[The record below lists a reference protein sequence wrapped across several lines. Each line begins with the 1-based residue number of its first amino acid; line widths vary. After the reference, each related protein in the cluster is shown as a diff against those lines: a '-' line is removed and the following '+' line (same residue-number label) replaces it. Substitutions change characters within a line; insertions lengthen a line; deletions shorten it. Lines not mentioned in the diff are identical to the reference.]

1 MKPNMFAKVVCSVL
15 LGVSTVASAAG
26 FDVQGGVSGGGG
38 NTLTSGFATPA
49 EVAQIIQ
56 NSKDQVIAVARMT
69 GVRMRLFPE
78 QYSDQ
83 AKALFKVKNQLEQRI
98 SGMTI
103 QILTDRPCID
113 VDGNART
120 GSWDARKPNFICLS
134 AGDIA
139 RFVEK
144 SEVRNQVAA
153 LILHEVS
160 HSFGFDETAAYEFQR
175 RIIQTVTLSNASDI
189 QPFEKQISNVPAAL
203 GRNLNYFQT
212 VVIPQMRAYVAA
224 APEKKCQVMQEIYL
238 PGVEFMMNGSW
249 SLLGVEAG
257 LKYYHWTSQMTVIAG
272 RCHSDANHDPGIY
285 QDESYL
291 VRYALEIEQ
300 DIRESTVLYSAS
312 NGFKV
317 EIH

>member
-15 LGVSTVASAAG
+15 LGVSTVASAAAI
-26 FDVQGGVSGGGG
+26 DAQGGVTGGGG

-83 AKALFKVKNQLEQRI
+83 AKALFNVKNQLEQRI

-103 QILTDRPCID
+103 QILMDRPCID

-120 GSWDARKPNFICLS
+120 GAWDSRKPNVICLS

-139 RFVEK
+139 RFVER

-160 HSFGFDETAAYEFQR
+160 HSFGFDENTAYEFQR
-175 RIIQTVTLSNASDI
+175 RIMQTVTLSNASNI
-189 QPFEKQISNVPAAL
+189 QPFEQQISNVPAAL

-212 VVIPQMRAYVAA
+212 VVIPQMKAYVAA
-224 APEKKCQVMQEIYL
+224 GPDKKCQVMQEIYL
-238 PGVEFMMNGSW
+238 PGVEFMMSGSW
-249 SLLGVEAG
+249 SLLGVDAG
-257 LKYYHWTSQMTVIAG
+257 LKYYHWTSQMTAISS
-272 RCHSDANHDPGIY
+272 RCNHDMNQDPGVY
-285 QDESYL
+285 QDESFL
-291 VRYALEIEQ
+291 VRCAQDIEQ
-300 DIRESTVLYSAS
+300 DIRESLALFSAS

>member
-1 MKPNMFAKVVCSVL
+1 MKTNMFAKVICSVL

-26 FDVQGGVSGGGG
+26 LDVQGGVTGGGG

-49 EVAQIIQ
+49 EVAQMIQ
-56 NSKDQVIAVARMT
+56 NSKDQVIAVARMA
-69 GVRMRLFPE
+69 GVRMQLFPE

-120 GSWDARKPNFICLS
+120 GAWDARKPDIICLS

-139 RFVEK
+139 RFVER

-160 HSFGFDETAAYEFQR
+160 HSFGFDENAAYEFQR
-175 RIIQTVTLSNASDI
+175 RIMQMVTLSNAREI
-189 QPFEKQISNVPAAL
+189 PPFENKITNVPAAL
-203 GRNLNYFQT
+203 GRNLIYFQK
-212 VVIPQMRAYVAA
+212 VVIPQMKAYVAA

-238 PGVEFMMNGSW
+238 PDTEFMMGGSW

-257 LKYYHWTSQMTVIAG
+257 LKYDNWTSMMSLFAKRCYNNMTKSPATY
-272 RCHSDANHDPGIY
+272 A
-285 QDESYL
+285 DESFL
-291 VRYALEIEQ
+291 ISNTIAIEQ
-300 DIRESTVLYSAS
+300 DIHESLGLFSAS